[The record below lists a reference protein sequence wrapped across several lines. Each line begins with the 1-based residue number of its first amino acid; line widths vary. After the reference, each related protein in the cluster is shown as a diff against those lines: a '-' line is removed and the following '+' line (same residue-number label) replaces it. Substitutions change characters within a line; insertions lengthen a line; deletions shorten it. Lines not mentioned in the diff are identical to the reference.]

1 MRAGN
6 SITRKYF
13 ETITGVITGSSMDN
27 KYMRNFTLF
36 FSGFKGE
43 NYLDDN
49 IWMYKTHVP
58 FRPLDGVPYMQN
70 KAIVCVRNPLDICV
84 SAFTLRMTGGHSLNC
99 ENNIS
104 KDFPDIWSL
113 FLKESKRKLLTT
125 NQGQDQLTRTKT
137 STLTTRWSNSELLVR
152 EYSNILVMPSQL
164 MILQTKTLLLS
175 LSMT

>member
-113 FLKESKRKLLTT
+113 FLKESIALFNNFYDFWIQVANAKKIPVYFFRYEDLITAPAET
-125 NQGQDQLTRTKT
+125 YTKIF
-137 STLTTRWSNSELLVR
+137 EF
-152 EYSNILVMPSQL
+152 ILN
-164 MILQTKTLLLS
+164 
-175 LSMT
+175 